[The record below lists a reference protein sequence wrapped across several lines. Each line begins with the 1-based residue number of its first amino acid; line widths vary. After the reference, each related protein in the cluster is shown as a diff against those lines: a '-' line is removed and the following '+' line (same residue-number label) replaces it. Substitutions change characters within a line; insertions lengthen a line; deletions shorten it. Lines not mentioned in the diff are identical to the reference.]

1 MARGESDGESSGSGR
16 ESSSSGEES
25 EPKGKISEYEKQR
38 FSRIAENKA
47 RLDALGISKA
57 AKALVS
63 PSPIS
68 KKRRVKWN
76 SGEEDDDYTPG
87 NADDDEDD
95 DEVEEIDD
103 DEDEEFLGNSSCVSR
118 KRKNKASASKRK
130 LLSKKIFNTSDD
142 EYDDL
147 NKAIALSLQD
157 SVAGGSQSRT
167 TPTKTMRND
176 KEAATL
182 KKKAPD
188 LMSKMQMTQDELVIY
203 FCQFDEAGKG
213 FITLR
218 DVAKMATVH
227 DFTWTEEELQ
237 DMLRCFDMDK
247 DGKLSLDEFRK
258 IVSRCRML
266 KES

>member
-1 MARGESDGESSGSGR
+1 MARGESDGESSG
-16 ESSSSGEES
+16 SSGEES

-57 AKALVS
+57 AKALVA

-68 KKRRVKWN
+68 KKRRVKRN
-76 SGEEDDDYTPG
+76 SGEQDDDYTPG
-87 NADDDEDD
+87 NADDD
-95 DEVEEIDD
+95 
-103 DEDEEFLGNSSCVSR
+103 DEDEEFLGNSTC
-118 KRKNKASASKRK
+118 KRKASASKRK
-130 LLSKKIFNTSDD
+130 VLSKKILNTSDD

-147 NKAIALSLQD
+147 DKAIALSLQD
-157 SVAGGSQSRT
+157 SVAGGSHSRT

-182 KKKAPD
+182 KKKKTPD
-188 LMSKMQMTQDELVIY
+188 LMSKMQMTQDELVLY
-203 FCQFDEAGKG
+203 FYQFDEAGKG

-227 DFTWTEEELQ
+227 DFTWTQEELQ
-237 DMLRCFDMDK
+237 DMIRCFDMDK

-258 IVSRCRML
+258 IVSRCRLL

>member
-1 MARGESDGESSGSGR
+1 MARGESDGESSVSGR

-57 AKALVS
+57 AKALVA

-68 KKRRVKWN
+68 KKRRVKRN
-76 SGEEDDDYTPG
+76 SGEEDDDYTPA
-87 NADDDEDD
+87 NADDDDEDD
-95 DEVEEIDD
+95 DDDD
-103 DEDEEFLGNSSCVSR
+103 DEDEEFLGNSTC

-130 LLSKKIFNTSDD
+130 VLSKKIVNTSDD

-147 NKAIALSLQD
+147 DKAIALSLQD
-157 SVAGGSQSRT
+157 SVAGGSRT

-182 KKKAPD
+182 KKKKTPD

-203 FCQFDEAGKG
+203 FCLFDEAGKG

-227 DFTWTEEELQ
+227 DFTWTQEELQ
-237 DMLRCFDMDK
+237 DMIRCFDMDK

>member
-68 KKRRVKWN
+68 KKRRVKRN

-87 NADDDEDD
+87 NADHDDDDDD
-95 DEVEEIDD
+95 DEDD
-103 DEDEEFLGNSSCVSR
+103 DEDEEFLGNSACVSR
-118 KRKNKASASKRK
+118 KR
-130 LLSKKIFNTSDD
+130 
-142 EYDDL
+142 
-147 NKAIALSLQD
+147 KAIALSLQD

-182 KKKAPD
+182 KKKTPD
-188 LMSKMQMTQDELVIY
+188 FMSKMQMTQDELVIY

-237 DMLRCFDMDK
+237 DMIRCFDMDK

>member
-25 EPKGKISEYEKQR
+25 EPQGKISEYEKQR

-68 KKRRVKWN
+68 KKRRAMRN

-103 DEDEEFLGNSSCVSR
+103 DEDEEFLGNSACVSR
-118 KRKNKASASKRK
+118 KRKSKASASKRK
-130 LLSKKIFNTSDD
+130 VLSKKILNTSDD

-147 NKAIALSLQD
+147 DKAIALSLQD
-157 SVAGGSQSRT
+157 SVAGGSRT
-167 TPTKTMRND
+167 TPTKTIRND

-182 KKKAPD
+182 KTKKTPES
-188 LMSKMQMTQDELVIY
+188 MSKMQMTQDELVIY

-227 DFTWTEEELQ
+227 DFTWTQEELQ
-237 DMLRCFDMDK
+237 DMIRCFDMDK
-247 DGKLSLDEFRK
+247 DGKLRLDEFRT